1 MWYLIPVAGIVGVAT
16 YAIIQFFSPD
26 EERKQK
32 RRIEEENE
40 RKRREEEEN
49 ARRRREEENERKRRE
64 EEENARRRREEENER
79 RRREEEEN
87 ERRRREEE
95 DARRRREEEENER
108 RRKEEEDAKEKFE
121 SHKKR
126 MEQLKG
132 QPRLPKFANPK
143 RYDIWLKPD
152 LSTCKFAGSVAIEL
166 NIAADTCFIVLNA
179 AELSIDIASISFTHH
194 LAATDASNSN
204 QVLKP
209 LYVDVVEEDE
219 ILVLD
224 FSDTLP
230 IGNGLLTISFK
241 GTLNDKMK
249 GFYRSTY
256 EHNGEKKNMAVTQ
269 FEPANARRCFPCWDE
284 PACKAMFKIT
294 LDVPSQL
301 VALSNMPIIEE
312 KVEGDLKTVSYQ
324 ESPIMSTYLVAIV
337 VGLFDYVENLTSDGV
352 KVRLYCQVG
361 KVNEGKFAL
370 DVSVRTLEFYK
381 EYFAVPYFL
390 PKLDMVA
397 IPDFAFGAMENY
409 GLVTCCETVLLFDNQ
424 HSAAA
429 HEQRLAIVVAH
440 QLAHQWF
447 GNLVTMEWWTHLW
460 LKEGFTIWV
469 SYLAVN
475 HLFPEWEMWT
485 QFLND
490 CTEVLRLDGLAES
503 HPIEVEINHAREIEE
518 FLFDTISNK
527 KGASVIWMLQSYL
540 GAECFQRS
548 LASYIKKFACSN
560 AKTED
565 LWAAFEE
572 GSGEPVNKLMNS
584 WTKQKGFPVVS
595 VKVKDQILEFEQ
607 SQVLA
612 SGYLGEGQWIIP
624 ITLCCGLYDV
634 HKNFLLQT
642 KSDTLDMKELLSD
655 ESNLASAW
663 VKLNFNQT
671 GFYRVKYDEDLAA
684 KLRYAIEKKY
694 LSTIDRF
701 GILDDSFALCMAR
714 QQSLNSLLTLMSAY
728 SGELEYT
735 VLSNLINIS
744 YKVERIAADA
754 SPELLEFVK
763 QFFISLFL
771 RSAMKLGWEPKK
783 DESHLDA
790 MLRGE
795 VWTALAVFGYDPAL
809 KEGSRRFHAFL
820 DDRNTPLL
828 HPDIRKAAYVAVMR
842 RVSSSNKFGFESLLR
857 VYRETDL
864 SQEKTRIL
872 SSLTS
877 SPDPDIILEAL
888 NFLLSSE
895 VRTQDAVLGLTVSR
909 EGRETAWTWLKD
921 NWEHISKTWG
931 SGYLITRFVNS
942 IVSPFAS
949 FEKANEI
956 EEFFANCTESKIARI
971 LKQSIEQVHINA
983 NWVQSVQ
990 NE

>member
-1 MWYLIPVAGIVGVAT
+1 MKFT
-16 YAIIQFFSPD
+16 S
-26 EERKQK
+26 K
-32 RRIEEENE
+32 ENE
-40 RKRREEEEN
+40 RKQRRREEENARRIREEENARRIKEGEENARRIREEEEN
-49 ARRRREEENERKRRE
+49 ARRIR
-64 EEENARRRREEENER
+64 EEENARRI
-79 RRREEEEN
+79 REEEEN

-95 DARRRREEEENER
+95 DERRRREEEDARRREEEDARRRREEE
-108 RRKEEEDAKEKFE
+108 DAKKKFE

-132 QPRLPKFANPK
+132 QPRLPKFSVPK

-152 LSTCKFAGSVAIEL
+152 LSTCKFDGSVAIEL
-166 NIAADTCFIVLNA
+166 NIIADTSFIVLNA
-179 AELSIDIASISFTHH
+179 VELSIDTTFISFTHP
-194 LAATDASNSN
+194 ATANSSNSN

-224 FSDTLP
+224 FADTLP
-230 IGNGLLTISFK
+230 IGIGLLTIAFK
-241 GTLNDKMK
+241 GILNGKMK
-249 GFYRSTY
+249 GFYTSTY
-256 EHNGEKKNMAVTQ
+256 EHNGEEKNMAVTQ

-294 LDVPSQL
+294 LVVPLQL

-312 KVEGDLKTVSYQ
+312 KVDGDLKTVSYQ

-337 VGLFDYVENLTSDGV
+337 VGLFDYVEHLTSDGI
-352 KVRLYCQVG
+352 KVRVYCQVG
-361 KVNEGKFAL
+361 KVNQGKFAL
-370 DVSVRTLEFYK
+370 DVAVRTLEFYK

-397 IPDFAFGAMENY
+397 IPNFAFGAMENY
-409 GLVTCCETVLLFDNQ
+409 GLVTFCERNLIYDNQ

-429 HEQRLAIVVAH
+429 NKQRVVIVVA
-440 QLAHQWF
+440 QELAHQWF

-460 LKEGFTIWV
+460 LNEGFATWV
-469 SYLAVN
+469 SYLAAN
-475 HLFPEWEMWT
+475 HLFPELEVWT

-490 CTEVLRLDGLAES
+490 CTEGLRLDGLAES
-503 HPIEVEINHAREIEE
+503 HPIEVETNHAREIDEI
-518 FLFDTISNK
+518 FFDAMRDK
-527 KGASVIWMLQSYL
+527 KGASVIRMLQSYL

-548 LASYIKKFACSN
+548 LASYIKKFTCSN

-565 LWAAFEE
+565 LWFALEE
-572 GSGEPVNKLMNS
+572 GSGEPVNQLMNS
-584 WTKQKGFPVVS
+584 WTKQKGYPVVS
-595 VKVKDQILEFEQ
+595 VKVKDQKLVFEQ
-607 SQVLA
+607 SQFLA
-612 SGYLGEGQWIIP
+612 SGSLGDGQWIVP
-624 ITLCCGLYDV
+624 ITLCCGSYDV

-642 KSDTLDMKELLSD
+642 KSETLDMKELPSD
-655 ESNLASAW
+655 RSNLATSW
-663 VKLNFNQT
+663 VKLNVNQT

-684 KLRYAIEKKY
+684 KLRYAIENKY
-694 LSTIDRF
+694 LSATDRF
-701 GILDDSFALCMAR
+701 GILDDSFALCMAC
-714 QQSLNSLLTLMSAY
+714 QKFLVVLLVQVLIPNSQ
-728 SGELEYT
+728 
-735 VLSNLINIS
+735 IS

-754 SPELLEFVK
+754 NPELLECIQ
-763 QFFISLFL
+763 QFFITLFL

-783 DESHLDA
+783 GESHLDA
-790 MLRGE
+790 LLRGE

-809 KEGSRRFHAFL
+809 KEASRRFHAFL

-842 RVSSSNKFGFESLLR
+842 RVSSSNRFGFENLLR

-864 SQEKTRIL
+864 SQEKTHVL
-872 SSLTS
+872 SSLAS
-877 SPDPDIILEAL
+877 SPDPSIILEAL

-895 VRTQDAVLGLTVSR
+895 VCTQDAVLGLAVSR

-931 SGYLITRFVNS
+931 SGYLITRFVSS

-956 EEFFANCTESKIARI
+956 EEFFANQTEFKIVRT